1 MKINPLLKTLL
12 LLLFPYFAFSQT
24 NSYPQTQFLQ
34 PINRD
39 LSISGN
45 FAEPRANHFH
55 SGIDLRIGER
65 EGEKV
70 YSPEEGEV
78 SRIKIQAFGGG
89 KNLYIRHTNGYTT
102 VYMHLQKFSDKIEK
116 YVKDYQY
123 EKKTY
128 EFDLQIPKGKLKLK
142 KGELIAYAGNTGSS
156 GGPHLHY
163 EIRNTKTENII
174 NPQLFGLE
182 IKDTIAPNIISLL
195 ISPEGDYS
203 RVEGMHEKQTY
214 KIIKPDTLTTTSLTS
229 PIQNSKK
236 QIKQYDTINVTNQ
249 VSLGIVA
256 FDKSENSTS
265 RNGIY
270 SYNLKIDDNLFW
282 QFKID
287 EFSFSDSRY
296 VNACI
301 DYEIYTK
308 TSERYLITKK
318 LPNNQFQ
325 NFYNCEDGG
334 IITMEPNAIK
344 KIEYELQDFKQNTTT
359 FTFYLHSTP
368 SFPSSLHSP
377 QQIPTHI
384 FQWDKDNKI
393 VDDQIQIIVPKN
405 SLYDNTPI
413 NYSKQIDTLTLFPI
427 LQILSP
433 SPLHNNMT
441 LQIQIPQHIKDNPK
455 LIKKLIVASLE
466 GKYTMSI
473 GGKIETGNIIAKT
486 KNFGT
491 YTLRIDTIAPTIT
504 PKNFK
509 SNKKISTKQTTL
521 TLTIRDNLSA
531 IAKYNAYINNKWV
544 LMEYDGKSST
554 LIYNIDPKELN
565 QKTNTLKVEIEDNVG
580 NKSIEN
586 YKIVKK

>member
-1 MKINPLLKTLL
+1 MKIQLLIKLFLL
-12 LLLFPYFAFSQT
+12 LLIPYFASSQK
-24 NSYPQTQFLQ
+24 YPYPKTQFRA
-34 PINRD
+34 PIDRQLN
-39 LSISGN
+39 ISGN
-45 FAEPRANHFH
+45 FAELRGNHFH

-78 SRIKIQAFGGG
+78 SRIKIQAYGGG
-89 KNLYIRHTNGYTT
+89 KNLYIRHINGYTT
-102 VYMHLQKFSDKIEK
+102 VYMHLQNFSDKIEK
-116 YVKDYQY
+116 YVKEYQY
-123 EKKTY
+123 EKQTY

-163 EIRNTKTENII
+163 EIRDTKTENII
-174 NPQLFGLE
+174 NPQHFGIE

-203 RVEGMHEKQTY
+203 RVEGINEKQTY
-214 KIIKPDTLTTTSLTS
+214 KIIKPDALT
-229 PIQNSKK
+229 PIIQNSKK

-249 VSLGIVA
+249 VSFGIIA

-270 SYNLKIDDNLFW
+270 SYNLNIDDNLFW

-287 EFSFSDSRY
+287 EFSFFDSRY
-296 VNACI
+296 INACI
-301 DYEIYTK
+301 DYEIYSK

-344 KIEYELQDFKQNTTT
+344 KIEYQLQDFKGNTTT
-359 FTFYLHSTP
+359 FIFYLQSTP

-377 QQIPTHI
+377 QQTPTHI

-393 VDDQIQIIVPKN
+393 EDDQIQILVPKN
-405 SLYDNTPI
+405 SLYDNIPI
-413 NYSKQIDTLTLFPI
+413 NYSKQIDSQTLVPI
-427 LQILSP
+427 FQILSP

-441 LQIQIPQHIKDNPK
+441 LQIQIPNHIKDNSK
-455 LIKKLIVASLE
+455 LTKKLVVASLE
-466 GKYTMSI
+466 DKYIISI
-473 GGKIETGNIIAKT
+473 GGKIDGDKIIAKT

-491 YTLRIDTIAPTIT
+491 YTLKIDTIAPTIA

-509 SNKKISTKQTTL
+509 SNKPIKPQQKAL
-521 TLTIRDNLSA
+521 TLTIRDNLSSV
-531 IAKYNAYINNKWV
+531 AKYNAYINNKWV

-554 LIYNIDPKELN
+554 LIYNINPEELN
-565 QKTNTLKVEIEDNVG
+565 QKTNTLKVEIEDKVG
-580 NKSIEN
+580 NKKQEI
-586 YKIVKK
+586 YKIVRR

>member
-1 MKINPLLKTLL
+1 MKIKSLIKLFLL
-12 LLLFPYFAFSQT
+12 LILPFYALSQNNPYPK
-24 NSYPQTQFLQ
+24 NQFIT
-34 PINRD
+34 PINRQ
-39 LSISGN
+39 LNISGN

-65 EGEKV
+65 EGERV

-78 SRIKIQAFGGG
+78 SRIKIQAYGGG
-89 KNLYIRHTNGYTT
+89 KNLYIIHTNGYTT

-128 EFDLQIPKGKLKLK
+128 EFDIQIPKGKLKLK

-163 EIRNTKTENII
+163 EIRDTKTENII
-174 NPQLFGLE
+174 NPQHFGLE

-195 ISPEGDYS
+195 ISPEGEYS
-203 RVEGMHEKQTY
+203 RVEGIHEKQTY
-214 KIIKPDTLTTTSLTS
+214 KIIKPDTLAPKTL
-229 PIQNSKK
+229 IQLPNSKK
-236 QIKQYDTINVTNQ
+236 QIKQFDTINVTNQ
-249 VSLGIVA
+249 VSLGIIA

-270 SYNLKIDDNLFW
+270 SYNLNIDDNLFW

-287 EFSFSDSRY
+287 EFSFSSSRY

-301 DYEIYTK
+301 DYEIYSK

-334 IITMEPNAIK
+334 IITMEPNKIK
-344 KIEYELQDFKQNTTT
+344 KIEYQLQDFKQNTTT
-359 FTFYLHSTP
+359 FTFYLRYAP

-377 QQIPTHI
+377 QQTPTHI

-393 VDDQIQIIVPKN
+393 EDDQIQIIVPKN
-405 SLYDNTPI
+405 SLYDNIPI
-413 NYSKQIDTLTLFPI
+413 NYSKQIDNQTLVPI
-427 LQILSP
+427 FQILSP

-441 LQIQIPQHIKDNPK
+441 LQIQIPNHIKDNSK
-455 LIKKLIVASLE
+455 LTKKLVVASLE
-466 GKYTMSI
+466 GKYTISI
-473 GGKIETGNIIAKT
+473 GGKVEGDKIIAQT

-491 YTLRIDTIAPTIT
+491 YTLKIDTIAPTIT

-509 SNKKISTKQTTL
+509 TNKSIKPQQKTL
-521 TLTIRDNLSA
+521 TLTIRDNLSSV
-531 IAKYNAYINNKWV
+531 AKYNAYINNKWV
-544 LMEYDGKSST
+544 LMEYDGKNST
-554 LIYNIDPKELN
+554 LIYNIDPEELN
-565 QKTNTLKVEIEDNVG
+565 QKTNTLRVEIEDKVG
-580 NKSIEN
+580 NKKQEI
-586 YKIVKK
+586 YKIVMK